1 MSVKRFSLALVL
13 CAAMAFTACDKE
25 GGNQPGPDTDPVTPT
40 ENTVD
45 VAYAIGGGADFL
57 LIFDA
62 EVKYTDATGKT
73 ATEKISSLP
82 WSKELTGLALPY
94 TAKMEITLTARESY
108 EEKEQYELG
117 FGHAISYETSDGRTY
132 GGLNVSKQTVG
143 KDKIAK
149 YQGSCS
155 PKVSRRQSKYRPN
168 RELPDTAGEG
178 RSDGAA
184 LSFFAKPVVPNRRR
198 FHHPAKKG
206 GHAALSPHGLL
217 PIYTIIIIEGRIICV
232 SRPHREV
239 PLPPCIQ
246 GELRLRSIRSSPCRQ
261 DRTC

>member
-149 YQGSCS
+149 YQELMLSKSLQTTIEIGNS
-155 PKVSRRQSKYRPN
+155 PIPQERAAPTERPSLFSRNRSYRTAAGFIILQK
-168 RELPDTAGEG
+168 REAM
-178 RSDGAA
+178 
-184 LSFFAKPVVPNRRR
+184 RRCR
-198 FHHPAKKG
+198 RMA
-206 GHAALSPHGLL
+206 
-217 PIYTIIIIEGRIICV
+217 
-232 SRPHREV
+232 
-239 PLPPCIQ
+239 
-246 GELRLRSIRSSPCRQ
+246 SSLFIP
-261 DRTC
+261 

>member
-25 GGNQPGPDTDPVTPT
+25 GGNQSGPDTDPVTPT

-45 VAYAIGGGADFL
+45 VAYAIGGGADFRSF
-57 LIFDA
+57 FDA
-62 EVKYTDATGKT
+62 EVKYTDAAGKT

-117 FGHAISYETSDGRTY
+117 VGHAISYETSDGRTY

-149 YQGSCS
+149 YQELMLSKS
-155 PKVSRRQSKYRPN
+155 LRQQSKYRPN

-178 RSDGAA
+178 RSDGRPSFSRNRSYRTAA
-184 LSFFAKPVVPNRRR
+184 GFIILQKREAMRRCRRMASFLLYHNYYRGPDYLRIAATPGSSAPSMYSRRAPPPVD
-198 FHHPAKKG
+198 
-206 GHAALSPHGLL
+206 
-217 PIYTIIIIEGRIICV
+217 T
-232 SRPHREV
+232 
-239 PLPPCIQ
+239 
-246 GELRLRSIRSSPCRQ
+246 
-261 DRTC
+261 

>member
-132 GGLNVSKQTVG
+132 GDGRQRQNSQISGAHALQK
-143 KDKIAK
+143 
-149 YQGSCS
+149 S
-155 PKVSRRQSKYRPN
+155 PDDNRNTGQIGNSPIPQERAAPTERPSLFSRNRSYRTAAGFIILQK
-168 RELPDTAGEG
+168 REAM
-178 RSDGAA
+178 
-184 LSFFAKPVVPNRRR
+184 RRCR
-198 FHHPAKKG
+198 RMA
-206 GHAALSPHGLL
+206 
-217 PIYTIIIIEGRIICV
+217 
-232 SRPHREV
+232 
-239 PLPPCIQ
+239 
-246 GELRLRSIRSSPCRQ
+246 SSLFIP
-261 DRTC
+261 

>member
-143 KDKIAK
+143 KDKIAN
-149 YQGSCS
+149 YL
-155 PKVSRRQSKYRPN
+155 
-168 RELPDTAGEG
+168 ELL
-178 RSDGAA
+178 
-184 LSFFAKPVVPNRRR
+184 LS
-198 FHHPAKKG
+198 
-206 GHAALSPHGLL
+206 
-217 PIYTIIIIEGRIICV
+217 
-232 SRPHREV
+232 
-239 PLPPCIQ
+239 
-246 GELRLRSIRSSPCRQ
+246 
-261 DRTC
+261 

>member
-45 VAYAIGGGADFL
+45 VAYAICGGADFL

-149 YQGSCS
+149 YQELML
-155 PKVSRRQSKYRPN
+155 SKSLQTTI
-168 RELPDTAGEG
+168 EI
-178 RSDGAA
+178 
-184 LSFFAKPVVPNRRR
+184 
-198 FHHPAKKG
+198 PAK
-206 GHAALSPHGLL
+206 
-217 PIYTIIIIEGRIICV
+217 
-232 SRPHREV
+232 
-239 PLPPCIQ
+239 
-246 GELRLRSIRSSPCRQ
+246 
-261 DRTC
+261 

>member
-25 GGNQPGPDTDPVTPT
+25 GGNQSGPDTDPVTPT

-62 EVKYTDATGKT
+62 EVTYTDAAGKT

-117 FGHAISYETSDGRTY
+117 QIGNSPIPQERAAPTERPSLFSRNRSYRTAA
-132 GGLNVSKQTVG
+132 GFIILQKRE
-143 KDKIAK
+143 AM
-149 YQGSCS
+149 
-155 PKVSRRQSKYRPN
+155 RRCR
-168 RELPDTAGEG
+168 RMA
-178 RSDGAA
+178 
-184 LSFFAKPVVPNRRR
+184 SFLFIP
-198 FHHPAKKG
+198 
-206 GHAALSPHGLL
+206 
-217 PIYTIIIIEGRIICV
+217 
-232 SRPHREV
+232 
-239 PLPPCIQ
+239 
-246 GELRLRSIRSSPCRQ
+246 
-261 DRTC
+261 

>member
-25 GGNQPGPDTDPVTPT
+25 GGNQSGPDTDPVTPT

-62 EVKYTDATGKT
+62 EVKYTDAAGKT

-149 YQGSCS
+149 YQELML
-155 PKVSRRQSKYRPN
+155 SKSLQTTIEIDRK
-168 RELPDTAGEG
+168 
-178 RSDGAA
+178 S
-184 LSFFAKPVVPNRRR
+184 VV
-198 FHHPAKKG
+198 
-206 GHAALSPHGLL
+206 
-217 PIYTIIIIEGRIICV
+217 
-232 SRPHREV
+232 
-239 PLPPCIQ
+239 
-246 GELRLRSIRSSPCRQ
+246 
-261 DRTC
+261 

>member
-25 GGNQPGPDTDPVTPT
+25 GGNQSGPDTDPVTPT

-62 EVKYTDATGKT
+62 EVTYTDAAGKT

-117 FGHAISYETSDGRTY
+117 FGHAISYETSYCRTY
-132 GGLNVSKQTVG
+132 GGLNFSKQTVG

-149 YQGSCS
+149 YQ
-155 PKVSRRQSKYRPN
+155 
-168 RELPDTAGEG
+168 
-178 RSDGAA
+178 
-184 LSFFAKPVVPNRRR
+184 
-198 FHHPAKKG
+198 
-206 GHAALSPHGLL
+206 
-217 PIYTIIIIEGRIICV
+217 
-232 SRPHREV
+232 
-239 PLPPCIQ
+239 
-246 GELRLRSIRSSPCRQ
+246 
-261 DRTC
+261 

>member
-1 MSVKRFSLALVL
+1 MQPIYKTDIFLFFVSFYHIASQFSTETNIRTERCASTTYPTLRPNASFFRFL
-13 CAAMAFTACDKE
+13 CAAGDTNVTEILSLHRYGADARTAVPRGTAEETGQTLKHYSHVSKTILPGPRTLRSDGLHRLRQR

-149 YQGSCS
+149 YQELML
-155 PKVSRRQSKYRPN
+155 SKSLQTTI
-168 RELPDTAGEG
+168 EI
-178 RSDGAA
+178 
-184 LSFFAKPVVPNRRR
+184 
-198 FHHPAKKG
+198 PAK
-206 GHAALSPHGLL
+206 
-217 PIYTIIIIEGRIICV
+217 
-232 SRPHREV
+232 
-239 PLPPCIQ
+239 
-246 GELRLRSIRSSPCRQ
+246 
-261 DRTC
+261 